1 MIKRV
6 WRGWTEPDN
15 ADAYQEIL
23 LTKVIPMIEAKAMP
37 GFISIEVLRQD
48 LGDEVEFST
57 VMTFDALE
65 NVTAFQGADYA
76 RAHVPDIAQA
86 VLKRW
91 DQTARHYEHI
101 KTVTY

>member
-6 WRGWTEPDN
+6 WRGWTEPDK

-23 LTKVIPMIEAKAMP
+23 LSKVIPMIEAKAMP
-37 GFISIEVLRQD
+37 GYQSIEVLRED

-57 VMTFDALE
+57 VMTFDALA
-65 NVTAFQGADYA
+65 NVTAFQGVDYA
-76 RAHVPDIAQA
+76 KAHVPEIAQA

-101 KTVTY
+101 ATISY